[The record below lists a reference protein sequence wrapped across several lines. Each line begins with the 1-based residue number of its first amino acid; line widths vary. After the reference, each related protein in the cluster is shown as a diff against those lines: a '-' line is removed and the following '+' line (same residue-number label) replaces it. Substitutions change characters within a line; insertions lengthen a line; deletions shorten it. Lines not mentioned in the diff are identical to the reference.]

1 MSIEQSLRTVVA
13 TTEEED
19 FRFQVYAS
27 TRQEEVAAWGWE
39 VTQQEAFL
47 RMQFEM
53 QQKSYQ
59 LQYPDANYQII
70 IADGEPIGH
79 MLLVHRDDKIIL
91 ADLALLPS
99 SRGRGIGS
107 RIIRQLQMQA
117 EQLSKTIRLHVMI
130 TNEARHLYERLG
142 FQAIGENGLH
152 LEMEWKSERLSL
164 LE

>member
-1 MSIEQSLRTVVA
+1 MSIEQSLRTIVA
-13 TTEEED
+13 TTKEED
-19 FRFQVYAS
+19 FRFRVYAS

-70 IADGEPIGH
+70 IADEEPIGH
-79 MLLVHRDDKIIL
+79 MLVVHGDDKIIL

-107 RIIRQLQMQA
+107 ILIRQLQMQA
-117 EQLSKTIRLHVMI
+117 EQLAKTIRLHVMI
-130 TNEARHLYERLG
+130 TNEARYLYERLG
-142 FQAIGENGLH
+142 FQAIGENALH
-152 LEMEWKSERLSL
+152 IEMEWKS
-164 LE
+164 

>member
-1 MSIEQSLRTVVA
+1 MEQSLQTVEA

-27 TRQEEVAAWGWE
+27 TRQEEVAAWGWDM
-39 VTQQEAFL
+39 TQQKAFL

-53 QQKSYQ
+53 QQKSYR

-70 IADGEPIGH
+70 IADEEPIGH

-99 SRGRGIGS
+99 SRGCGIGS
-107 RIIRQLQMQA
+107 TVIRQLQMQA
-117 EQLSKTIRLHVMI
+117 EQLAKTIRLHVMI

-142 FQAIGENGLH
+142 FRVIGENGLH
-152 LEMEWKSERLSL
+152 MEMEWKSERLSL
-164 LE
+164 L

>member
-1 MSIEQSLRTVVA
+1 MSVKHSLQTVEA
-13 TTEEED
+13 TTEKDD
-19 FRFQVYAS
+19 FRFKVYAS

-70 IADGEPIGH
+70 IADEEPIGH
-79 MLLVHRDDKIIL
+79 MLLAQRDDKIIL

-107 RIIRQLQMQA
+107 TLIRQLQMQA
-117 EQLSKTIRLHVMI
+117 EQLAKTIRLHVMI

-152 LEMEWKSERLSL
+152 LEMEWKRERLSL

>member
-1 MSIEQSLRTVVA
+1 MEQSLRTVEA
-13 TTEEED
+13 TKEEED

-27 TRQEEVAAWGWE
+27 TRKEEVAAWGWE

-53 QQKSYQ
+53 QQKSYR
-59 LQYPDANYQII
+59 LQYPDANYQLIV
-70 IADGEPIGH
+70 ADEEAVGH

-99 SRGRGIGS
+99 SRGCGIGS
-107 RIIRQLQMQA
+107 TIIRQLQMQA
-117 EQLSKTIRLHVMI
+117 EQLAKTIRLHVMI

-142 FQAIGENGLH
+142 FRVIGENGLH
-152 LEMEWKSERLSL
+152 MEMEWKSEGLSL
-164 LE
+164 L

>member
-1 MSIEQSLRTVVA
+1 MSVKHSLQTVEA
-13 TTEEED
+13 TTEKDD

-70 IADGEPIGH
+70 IADQEPIGH
-79 MLLVHRDDKIIL
+79 MLLAQRDDKIIL

-107 RIIRQLQMQA
+107 TLIRQLQMQA
-117 EQLSKTIRLHVMI
+117 EQLAKTIRLHVMI

>member
-13 TTEEED
+13 TTEQEN

-59 LQYPDANYQII
+59 LQYPDANYQLII
-70 IADGEPIGH
+70 VDEEPIGH
-79 MLLVHRDDKIIL
+79 MLLAHRDDKIIL
-91 ADLALLPS
+91 VDLALLPS
-99 SRGRGIGS
+99 SRGHGIGS
-107 RIIRQLQMQA
+107 RIIRQLQSQA
-117 EQLSKTIRLHVMI
+117 EQLAKTIRLHVLI
-130 TNEARHLYERLG
+130 TNEARYLYERLG

-152 LEMEWKSERLSL
+152 MEMEWKSERLSL

>member
-1 MSIEQSLRTVVA
+1 MGVGGD
-13 TTEEED
+13 TE
-19 FRFQVYAS
+19 
-27 TRQEEVAAWGWE
+27 
-39 VTQQEAFL
+39 EAFL

-70 IADGEPIGH
+70 IADEEPIGH
-79 MLLVHRDDKIIL
+79 MLLAQRDDKIIL

-107 RIIRQLQMQA
+107 TLIRQLQMQA
-117 EQLSKTIRLHVMI
+117 EQLAKTIRLHVMI
-130 TNEARHLYERLG
+130 TNEARHLYEGLG